1 MKRNKEILRDLESLS
16 LHDSLLCKN
25 FLILS
30 PPLASLKSS
39 TMGPTRVVQ
48 GAGRPPLGMPCY
60 IEASPLTC
68 LTPSFL
74 ILFPC
79 FSQIQISNLN
89 FKFSI
94 KNIERN
100 LKFLQLLQVDPTM
113 HGKSRC
119 GHGGSHVE
127 SSSIFFLFSWIFS

>member
-1 MKRNKEILRDLESLS
+1 MNSAPFWCIYSCCNDLGSKQLWFGKALERNKEILRDLESLS
-16 LHDSLLCKN
+16 LLDSLLCKN
-25 FLILS
+25 FLILT
-30 PPLASLKSS
+30 PRLASLKSS

-94 KNIERN
+94 KI
-100 LKFLQLLQVDPTM
+100 
-113 HGKSRC
+113 
-119 GHGGSHVE
+119 
-127 SSSIFFLFSWIFS
+127 